1 VPTRPHPGT
10 VARTA
15 HPATVAR
22 TAALAAGMGVL
33 AFAVVTQRLPVRV
46 VASALIALALAALL
60 APFALRWRTLLGALV
75 LCILFIPMRRYSLPG
90 KLPFQ
95 LEPYRLTVA
104 VVAFA
109 WLGALLVDR
118 RVRVRRSGFER
129 PIAAI
134 LLAYIFSDI
143 VNWHSIGA
151 QGINSYVIKGL
162 TFFLSF
168 LIVFY
173 LVVSLV
179 RTRLDLDFVIKLLV
193 GGAAVVALAAVIEAR
208 TRYNVF
214 NHLHS
219 VLPVLHFAGLSY
231 SDLHDGRLRAMGSA
245 EHPIALGAGLVLV
258 LPLALYLIR
267 RTGQVR
273 WTLAAIL
280 IGVGTLASRSRT
292 PILMLVVMGLILLW
306 LRPRAV
312 KRYWPALIPVLFV
325 AQIAMPGLA
334 STIVKSFFPK
344 GGLVAQQAQGGAT
357 YGAGRVAD
365 LGLGLKDFAKRPI
378 LGSGF
383 ASRITDRAEPGY
395 NAHRSDDQWLG
406 TLLETG
412 LAGTLA
418 WVWLFVLVIRRL
430 GRSAKKQPGPRG
442 LLYVALA
449 GSVAAFAESMAT
461 YDAFS
466 FIQEVFILFLILAVA
481 AIALLDADEA
491 APPLRAA

>member
-1 VPTRPHPGT
+1 MG
-10 VARTA
+10 
-15 HPATVAR
+15 
-22 TAALAAGMGVL
+22 ALAI
-33 AFAVVTQRLPVRV
+33 AVVTQRLPVRV
-46 VASALIALALAALL
+46 LAPTLIALALAALL

-104 VVAFA
+104 LVAFA
-109 WLGALLVDR
+109 WVSALLVDR

-134 LLAYIFSDI
+134 LLVYLFSDI
-143 VNWHSIGA
+143 VNWHSISA
-151 QGINSYVIKGL
+151 QGLNSYVIKGL

-179 RTRLDLDFVIKLLV
+179 RTRVDLDFVIKLLV
-193 GGAAVVALAAVIEAR
+193 GGAAVVGLAATIEAR
-208 TRYNVF
+208 THYNAF

-219 VLPVLHFAGLSY
+219 VLPFLKFAGLSY
-231 SDLHDGRLRAMGSA
+231 SDLHDTRLRAMGSA

-258 LPLALYLIR
+258 LPLAFYLIR
-267 RTGQVR
+267 RTGQAR
-273 WTLAAIL
+273 WTVAAIL
-280 IGVGTLASRSRT
+280 VGLGSLASRSRT
-292 PILMLVVMGLILLW
+292 PVVMLVVMGLVLLW

-312 KRYWPALIPVLFV
+312 KRYWPAVIPVLFV

-334 STIVKSFFPK
+334 STIKNSFFPK

-365 LGLGLKDFAKRPI
+365 LGLGLKTFAERPI

-383 ASRITDRAEPGY
+383 ATRITDRAEAGY

-412 LAGTLA
+412 LAGLLA
-418 WVWLFVLVIRRL
+418 WVWLFVHVIRKL
-430 GRSAKKQPGPRG
+430 GRAAKKERGPPG
-442 LLYVALA
+442 LLFVAIA
-449 GSVAAFAESMAT
+449 GSLAAFAESMAT

-466 FIQEVFILFLILAVA
+466 FIQEVFILFLLLAVG
-481 AIALLDADEA
+481 AIALRTAEQSALG
-491 APPLRAA
+491 PRAA